1 MSANFRIIETF
12 DGYYLKVT
20 GKVDLNL
27 LSQEIKRHNLDVDVS
42 KIMREV
48 VNAKVG
54 QEILLQ
60 LKPEESTDGK
70 IIITVGPGKM
80 SALLTLNIRPGEKVP
95 LDEVYQKL
103 KDKQVVHGVNLE
115 RIKTLINLK
124 RPAFREVIATG
135 NPPEP
140 GLDASI
146 TYVYNQPELD
156 PAPVE
161 DGFAYE
167 PGYIIQVR
175 EGDVI
180 AQRTPSTLGVFG
192 CNVMGEIV
200 HPLPGR
206 NLEFKVGNSV
216 IVKGNTALAGRDG
229 ALTWEESVLHI
240 TDLNTIAGDLEM
252 GAISAKGMVLVMGN
266 VGPGTHIQAQD
277 DVEIRGTLEGGTVI
291 SVNGSV
297 FVKGGIAGQSQVKAG
312 GNIEAP
318 FIEES
323 TVAAGRNLVID
334 DFIFDSSL
342 SVGKAVYFKTIKEYK
357 PANQQKKHLDPQKT
371 QGRDE
376 PAAHGPVNPARM
388 KQISQTIKSLEREIK
403 TFISQF
409 KGLTGKEEFRQ
420 ELREQLSRY
429 SKRVNSL
436 HHLRQ
441 ERQDLI
447 NKCGGRGLGI
457 MGLLANVGVEFHI
470 RYEEFLLEQPV
481 TNATAFY
488 NHLRNQVIFIG
499 DEGEL

>member
-27 LSQEIKRHNLDVDVS
+27 LSQELKRHNLDVDVS

-60 LKPEESTDGK
+60 AKPEESDGK
-70 IIITVGPGKM
+70 IIITVAPGKM

-95 LDEVYQKL
+95 LDEVFQKL
-103 KDKQVVHGVNLE
+103 KEKQVVHGVNLE

-140 GLDASI
+140 GQDASI
-146 TYVYNQPELD
+146 TYLYKKPELD
-156 PAPVE
+156 PVPVE

-167 PGYIIQVR
+167 PGHIIRVR
-175 EGDVI
+175 EGDLL

-192 CNVMGEIV
+192 CNVLGEIV

-206 NLEFKVGNSV
+206 NMEFKVGDSV
-216 IVKGNTALAGRDG
+216 TIQGNTALAGRDG
-229 ALTWEESVLHI
+229 ALTWEDSVLHI
-240 TDLNTIAGDLEM
+240 TELNTIEGDLQM
-252 GAISAKGMVLVMGN
+252 GAVSAKGKVLVLGN
-266 VGPGTHIQAQD
+266 VGSGTHIQAQD

-291 SVNGSV
+291 SNNGSV

-312 GNIEAP
+312 GNVEAP

-323 TVAAGRNLVID
+323 NVVAGRNLVID
-334 DFIFDSSL
+334 DYIFNSSL
-342 SVGKAVYFKTIKEYK
+342 SVGRAVYFKTLKEYR
-357 PANQQKKHLDPQKT
+357 PASRQKKSAEPDKT
-371 QGRDE
+371 QSHE
-376 PAAHGPVNPARM
+376 ETAADGLAAPARM
-388 KQISQTIKSLEREIK
+388 KQINQAIKTLEREIK
-403 TFISQF
+403 TFTSQF
-409 KGLTGKEEFRQ
+409 KSLTGREESRQ
-420 ELREQLSRY
+420 ELREQLSKY
-429 SKRVNSL
+429 AKQVNSL

-441 ERQDLI
+441 ERQNLI
-447 NKCGGRGLGI
+447 NKTGGRGLGI
-457 MGLLANVGVEFHI
+457 TGLLANVGVEFHT
-470 RYEEFLLEQPV
+470 RYEEYLLEHSV
-481 TNATAFY
+481 SNATAFY
-488 NHLRNQVIFIG
+488 NHLRNKVMFIG
-499 DEGEL
+499 DERES

>member
-1 MSANFRIIETF
+1 VSANFRIIETF
-12 DGYYLKVT
+12 DGYYLRVT

-27 LSQEIKRHNLDVDVS
+27 LSQELKRHNLDVDVS

-60 LKPEESTDGK
+60 SKPEESDGK
-70 IIITVGPGKM
+70 IIITVAPGKM

-103 KDKQVVHGVNLE
+103 KEKQVVHGVNLE

-140 GLDASI
+140 GQDASI
-146 TYVYNQPELD
+146 TYEYNQPKLD
-156 PAPVE
+156 PVPVE

-175 EGDVI
+175 EGDVV
-180 AQRTPSTLGVFG
+180 ARRTPSTLGVFG
-192 CNVMGEIV
+192 CNVLGEIV

-206 NLEFKVGNSV
+206 NVEFKVGDSV
-216 IVKGNTALAGRDG
+216 TIQGNTALAGRDG
-229 ALTWEESVLHI
+229 ALTWEDSVLHI
-240 TDLNTIAGDLEM
+240 TDLKTIDSDLQM
-252 GAISAKGMVLVMGN
+252 GAVTAKGKVLVLGN

-277 DVEIRGTLEGGTVI
+277 DVEIRGTLEGGTVV

-297 FVKGGIAGQSQVKAG
+297 FAKRGIAGRSQVKAA
-312 GNIEAP
+312 GNVEAP

-334 DFIFDSSL
+334 DYIFDSSL
-342 SVGKAVYFKTIKEYK
+342 SVGRAVYLKTVKEYK
-357 PANQQKKHLDPQKT
+357 PESRRKKPADPDKT
-371 QGRDE
+371 SSPDE
-376 PAAHGPVNPARM
+376 TAADGPTNPVRM
-388 KQISQTIKSLEREIK
+388 KQINQAVKTLERDIK
-403 TFISQF
+403 TFTSQF
-409 KGLTGKEEFRQ
+409 KNLVGREESRQ
-420 ELREQLSRY
+420 ELQEQLARY
-429 SKRVNSL
+429 AKQVNSL

-441 ERQDLI
+441 ERQNLI
-447 NKCGGRGLGI
+447 NKTGGRGLGLT
-457 MGLLANVGVEFHI
+457 GLLANVGVEFHT
-470 RYEEFLLEQPV
+470 RYEEFLLEHPV
-481 TNATAFY
+481 INATALY
-488 NHLRNQVIFIG
+488 NHLRNKVMFV
-499 DEGEL
+499 GENRES